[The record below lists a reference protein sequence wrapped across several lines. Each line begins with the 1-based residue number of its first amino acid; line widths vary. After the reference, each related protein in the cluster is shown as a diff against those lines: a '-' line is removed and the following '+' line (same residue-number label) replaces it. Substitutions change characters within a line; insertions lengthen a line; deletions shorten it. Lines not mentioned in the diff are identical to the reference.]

1 MRVSLGFFLFLLC
14 LSVVP
19 ALAKDKSNCGTG
31 DCTQCH
37 TLDVKEATTLLGN
50 TVDKVHSV
58 KLSDVPA
65 LWVVDIE
72 KDRQH
77 FPIFIDY
84 SKKYLFTGNVIRL
97 ADMSNL
103 TQQYHA
109 RMNKVDVNRIPLE
122 DALLLGSPSA
132 GTKVIVFT
140 DPECPYCSKM
150 HVSLQDAVARDPD
163 IAFLIKMFPL
173 KMHPNAYA
181 ISKSIV
187 CSNSLELLEKS
198 FAKQP
203 VPPATCETGA
213 VDETL
218 ALAAELGIR
227 STPTLVLPDGQIMP
241 GYKETDDLLKL
252 LGSKTLQKTAK

>member
-1 MRVSLGFFLFLLC
+1 MRVSLVFFLLC
-14 LSVVP
+14 LSVTP
-19 ALAKDKSNCGTG
+19 AMAKDMSKCGTG
-31 DCTQCH
+31 KCTECH
-37 TLDVKEATTLLGN
+37 SLDVKEAKTLLGN
-50 TVDKVHSV
+50 AVDKVHSV
-58 KLSDVPA
+58 KQSEVPA

-77 FPIFIDY
+77 FPIFVDY

-109 RMNKVDVNRIPLE
+109 QMNKIAVNRIPLE

-132 GTKVIVFT
+132 STKVIVFT

-150 HVSLQDAVARDPD
+150 HMALKEVVARDPD

-187 CSNSLELLEKS
+187 CSKSLDLLEKS
-198 FAKQP
+198 FEKQP

-218 ALAAELGIR
+218 ALATELGIR

-241 GYKETDDLLKL
+241 GYKEADDLLKL
-252 LGSKTLQKTAK
+252 LGSKTLQSSAK